1 MRIAVACGGTGG
13 HIFPGLA
20 TANELIQRG
29 HDVTLWMA
37 GKDVENDAVRGW
49 AGKVVTVPAQGF
61 PSGFSLK
68 AASSAFKLVRAVGT
82 VASDMRQARP
92 DVVLAMGS
100 YASVGPVGA
109 ALKLGIPF
117 VMHESNVIP
126 GRAVKLFSR
135 WSAVVAGCF
144 DETRFYLRRRRLVLT
159 GMPLRQELLSAA
171 MQPRAKSEK
180 FRLLV
185 MGGSR
190 GARRINDLVSTVLV
204 ELHVAGVPLEVI
216 HLTGEQDRE
225 KIDAIYRE
233 AGFPAQVM
241 SFTQSIGA
249 CYAASDLAICRAG
262 AATCAEL
269 SVFGLPSLL
278 IPYPHAI
285 HDHQTA
291 NARAMEKAGA
301 ADMVPEKDI
310 TVEWLRSYIGQMIQR
325 TERRQQMA
333 EAARARSSGDGAA
346 KLADLVENVARG
358 SFHAA
363 S

>member
-37 GKDVENDAVRGW
+37 GKDVEHDAVRGW
-49 AGKVVTVPAQGF
+49 TGKVITVPAQGF

-68 AASSAFKLVRAVGT
+68 AGMAAYKLFRAVGKVT
-82 VASDMRQARP
+82 SDMRQAPP

-109 ALKLGIPF
+109 ALQLKIPF

-144 DETRFYLRRRRLVLT
+144 DETRFYLRRRKLVLT
-159 GMPLRQELLSAA
+159 GMPLRQDLLSAA
-171 MQPRAKSEK
+171 LQPRARSDT
-180 FRLLV
+180 FRLII

-190 GARRINDLVSTVLV
+190 GARRINDLVSSALV
-204 ELHVAGVPLEVI
+204 ELHVAGVPLEVV

-225 KIDAIYRE
+225 KIDAIYRQS
-233 AGFPAQVM
+233 GFPARVL
-241 SFTQSIGA
+241 SFTQSIGE
-249 CYAASDLAICRAG
+249 CYAASDFAICRAG

-301 ADMVPEKDI
+301 ADMVPEKDV

-325 TERRQQMA
+325 KERRQQMA
-333 EAARARSSGDGAA
+333 EAAHSRSSGDGAA
-346 KLADLVENVARG
+346 RLADLVEHVAQG

-363 S
+363 T